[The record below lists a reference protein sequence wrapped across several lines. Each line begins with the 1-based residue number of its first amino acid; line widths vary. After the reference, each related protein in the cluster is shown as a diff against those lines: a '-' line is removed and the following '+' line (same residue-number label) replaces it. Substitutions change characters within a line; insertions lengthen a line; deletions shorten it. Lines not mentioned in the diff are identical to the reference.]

1 MNVKEVR
8 NRLFRYL
15 EGVLDRAEKKA
26 TNKNTKNGDALSWNR
41 IIIQAVNVYGKLL
54 SDEELEERV
63 IRITPV
69 DRVRKGG
76 RTRSWNALVVVGD
89 GRGVVGMGFGKAN
102 EVPEAIRK
110 GMGDAKKSLVEV
122 PLSGSTI
129 PHEVVGR
136 YGASKVLLKPALPG
150 TGVIAGGAVRAI
162 LEAIGVRDILSKSLG
177 NNNALNVAYAT
188 MEGLKRLKSVQDVVS
203 LRSKTAEELLSRW
216 A

>member
-1 MNVKEVR
+1 MRRIDPNE
-8 NRLFRYL
+8 
-15 EGVLDRAEKKA
+15 
-26 TNKNTKNGDALSWNR
+26 LS
-41 IIIQAVNVYGKLL
+41 
-54 SDEELEERV
+54 EELEERV

-89 GRGVVGMGFGKAN
+89 GRGAVGMGFGKAS

-110 GMGDAKKSLVEV
+110 SIEDARKSLIRV
-122 PLSGSTI
+122 PLAGSTV
-129 PHEVVGR
+129 PHEVTGG

-162 LEAIGVRDILSKSLG
+162 LEAVGVRDILSKSIG
-177 NNNALNVAYAT
+177 NNNALNVAAAT
-188 MEGLKRLKSVQDVVS
+188 MEGLKRLRSVQDIAA
-203 LRSKTAEELLSRW
+203 LRNKTPEELMSRW

>member
-1 MNVKEVR
+1 VT
-8 NRLFRYL
+8 
-15 EGVLDRAEKKA
+15 DRQKGEF
-26 TNKNTKNGDALSWNR
+26 LRR
-41 IIIQAVNVYGKLL
+41 IDPDELG
-54 SDEELEERV
+54 EELEERV

-89 GRGVVGMGFGKAN
+89 GQGTVGMGFGKAN

-110 GMGDAKKSLVEV
+110 GIGDAKKSLIKV
-122 PLSGSTI
+122 PLSGSTV
-129 PHEVVGR
+129 PHEVIGR

-162 LEAIGVRDILSKSLG
+162 LEAVGVRDILSKSLG

-188 MEGLKRLKSVQDVVS
+188 MEGLKQLKSVQDVAS
-203 LRSKTAEELLSRW
+203 LRNMTSEELLSRW